1 MAPGLE
7 KLKRMVAKHA
17 KNPTDDLVEEAARVA
32 DEIELMLGLVKK
44 TGLAEVNF
52 NTHTEVAIEGM
63 SPRSYRGNLEDF
75 RKHVQQARQDSLS
88 PNNAPYD
95 GHMLPLLRSDRMR
108 LYAYLVHSVR
118 SWETTESFR
127 EALRAAGMSSMQSQ
141 LHRVSLVQTEVLTMA
156 ICQLLAGGD
165 VVKQLQ
171 GYVDRAVQGTWDAML
186 ALEEFSALAASVSLC
201 KYTRPDME
209 EEGKSAVNL
218 QKHAGKVRAE
228 AQLVLKSK
236 TPIYQ
241 IVLCNQRGETVKGP
255 KYVIWYVSLLACHY
269 AWVAPRCCLP
279 PAAGLYSDH
288 CDPIGI

>member
-1 MAPGLE
+1 MGPGLE
-7 KLKRMVAKHA
+7 ELKQMVAQHA

-32 DEIELMLGLVKK
+32 DEIALMLDLVKK
-44 TGLAEVNF
+44 TGLAEVYF
-52 NTHTEVAIEGM
+52 DTHTKVAIEGM
-63 SPRSYRGNLEDF
+63 SPRRYRGKIEDF
-75 RKHVQQARQDSLS
+75 PKHVQQARQDSLS

-241 IVLCNQRGETVKGP
+241 IVLCNQSGETVKGP

>member
-1 MAPGLE
+1 MGPGLE
-7 KLKRMVAKHA
+7 RLKQMVAQHA

-32 DEIELMLGLVKK
+32 DEIALMLDLVKK
-44 TGLAEVNF
+44 TGLAEVYF
-52 NTHTEVAIEGM
+52 DTHTKVAIEGM
-63 SPRSYRGNLEDF
+63 SPRIYQGKIADF
-75 RKHVQQARQDSLS
+75 PKHVQQARQDSLS
-88 PNNAPYD
+88 PTNAPYD

-118 SWETTESFR
+118 SWETTESFQ

-201 KYTRPDME
+201 KYTRPVQSIC
-209 EEGKSAVNL
+209 KSML
-218 QKHAGKVRAE
+218 
-228 AQLVLKSK
+228 SK
-236 TPIYQ
+236 
-241 IVLCNQRGETVKGP
+241 CGP
-255 KYVIWYVSLLACHY
+255 RPNWN
-269 AWVAPRCCLP
+269 
-279 PAAGLYSDH
+279 
-288 CDPIGI
+288 